1 MCGACRVER
10 FFDKVLF
17 APLGFSLLAWQRRDL
32 RAIYGNVD
40 VDRGTRRYKRAYV
53 EVPKKNGKSFLLGGL
68 PIYHLLIEGE
78 ELNNPEAY
86 GAASAKDQA
95 SIVYRAATRLIDG
108 NSDLRD
114 RLKVLPSTRRI
125 VRKDGH
131 GFYSVLSADGDL
143 QDGIEP
149 SLGLLDELHRFK
161 TAKAKTLRDVII
173 SGTIA
178 RPESL
183 IFEITTA
190 GDVYD
195 SPICWAEHEYARQVL
210 AGMVKSDTFYP
221 AIYAADEERLKSDPE
236 YWKSR
241 QFRVDANPSHEDNG
255 GFLKDEQIKAIC
267 DEALDKPAE
276 QAAYKRYHGSVWGQK
291 VDRWM
296 PADAWLACGKP
307 LRPLID
313 RDCYIGLDL
322 SSTTAMTAL
331 AAVFPAGDGSLDI
344 LPSVWIP
351 EQRLSYL
358 TRRVHQP
365 LEEWILTGAL
375 ETTPGP
381 TIRYDVVR
389 QRIDALA
396 AVYKIKEICYDPWN
410 ADKFIQE
417 LVDAGYRCVEV
428 RQGPPTL
435 NAPMKYLL
443 EATLEGKVRHANHPV
458 LNWHMDCVT
467 ARADGNGNI
476 APDRSR
482 LEMESKRIDLASA
495 VIAALARYIRVAP
508 KQSAYAKSG
517 LLFEEIVI

>member
-1 MCGACRVER
+1 MCGACRIEK

-17 APLGFSLLAWQRRDL
+17 APLGFRLLNWQRHDL
-32 RAIYGNVD
+32 RKIYGNVD
-40 VDRGTRRYKRAYV
+40 VDRGIRRYKRAYV

-95 SIVYRAATRLIDG
+95 SIVYRAATRLIEG
-108 NSDLRD
+108 NQHLKD

-195 SPICWAEHEYARQVL
+195 SPICWSEHEYARQVI
-210 AGMVKSDTFYP
+210 AGSLKSDTFYP
-221 AIYAADEERLKSDPE
+221 AIYAANEERLKSDPE

-276 QAAYKRYHGSVWGQK
+276 QASYQRYHGNVWGQK

-296 PADAWLACGKP
+296 PSDAWLACGKP

-313 RDCYIGLDL
+313 RDCYLGVDL
-322 SSTTAMTAL
+322 SSTTAMTGL
-331 AAVFPAGDGSLDI
+331 VAVFPAADGTLDV
-344 LPSVWIP
+344 LSNVWIP
-351 EQRLSYL
+351 EGRQSQIQK
-358 TRRVHQP
+358 RVHQN
-365 LEEWILTGAL
+365 LAEWVGGGFL

-381 TIRYDVVR
+381 VINYDVIR
-389 QRIDALA
+389 KRIDALS
-396 AVYKIKEICYDPWN
+396 AVYKVKEICYDPWN
-410 ADKFIQE
+410 ASQFIQQ
-417 LVDAGYRCVEV
+417 LVDAGYRCIEI

-435 NAPMKYLL
+435 SGAMKYLMDK
-443 EATLEGKVRHANHPV
+443 TLEGKLRHGNHPV
-458 LNWHMDCVT
+458 MNWHMDCVT
-467 ARADGNGNI
+467 ARADANGNI
-476 APDRSR
+476 APDRGR
-482 LEMESKRIDLASA
+482 LESEGKRIDLASA
-495 VIAALARYIRVAP
+495 LVTALARYIRIAGAE
-508 KQSAYAKSG
+508 SAYAK
-517 LLFEEIVI
+517 LDADQIAI